1 MTIAD
6 LPAINATLNGTSAV
20 LLFTARNRIK
30 HRDTN
35 RAASIRQH
43 RILMIAA
50 FSCSIVFLIS
60 YLYYHFNAGI
70 IYFGGTGIVRPFY
83 FTLLTTHTILAVTI
97 PVLATMTLVRG
108 LKARYAKHKQIAHWT
123 YPAWMYVSITGVVI
137 YFMLYQIYPHS

>member
-1 MTIAD
+1 MSIAD

-30 HRDTN
+30 HRDKN

-43 RILMIAA
+43 RALMISA
-50 FSCSIVFLIS
+50 FSCSVLFLIS

-70 IYFGGTGIVRPFY
+70 IRFEGTGIARPFY
-83 FTLLTTHTILAVTI
+83 FTLLTTHTILATAV
-97 PVLATMTLVRG
+97 PVLATITLIRG

-123 YPAWMYVSITGVVI
+123 YPAWMYVSVTGVII
-137 YFMLYQIYPHS
+137 YFMLYRIFPHS